1 MHIKSLPLFILISS
15 SLLNAQVV
23 PGRWEKVDSL
33 RSGERIVVTLKAGG
47 LGRFSLK
54 ESDADDVTV
63 VTSTGR
69 ELKIAKTEVRSIVG
83 EKTVIGLDGT
93 LKGAVAGFAVGA
105 LIAGIILGAIANNE
119 GGWSS
124 TTTAHVLGYGAA
136 GAGIGAAVG
145 FGVDISQKH
154 RRTEV
159 LYRASP

>member
-15 SLLNAQVV
+15 SLLNAAVV

-159 LYRASP
+159 LYRAAP

>member
-15 SLLNAQVV
+15 SLLNAAVV

>member
-1 MHIKSLPLFILISS
+1 M
-15 SLLNAQVV
+15 
-23 PGRWEKVDSL
+23 
-33 RSGERIVVTLKAGG
+33 KAGG

-69 ELKIAKTEVRSIVG
+69 ELKISKPEVRSIVG

-124 TTTAHVLGYGAA
+124 TTTAHVFGYGAA

-145 FGVDISQKH
+145 FSLDKIAKTE

-159 LYRASP
+159 LYRAAP